1 MTISQIEIHNVISGE
16 IVRRD
21 INETELAEAQAD
33 KAQAEKDAKAKTKS
47 EQALADKRQIIL
59 DRLGLTADEFNALLG

>member
-1 MTISQIEIHNVISGE
+1 MNISQIEIHNVISGE

-21 INETELAEAQAD
+21 LNETELADAQAE
-33 KAQAEKDAKAKTKS
+33 KAQAEKDAKAKVKT

-59 DRLGLTADEFNALLG
+59 DRLGITADELKTILP